1 MTSIRERQKS
11 CESRAVRSRWK
22 KFRYRLEWLGLLA
35 LAKSIPLLSRRACYS
50 CALMT
55 GALAST
61 FDRRGRR
68 VALSNLEAAFGDRFS
83 PTERARIVR
92 ESYQNF
98 ARTMLDLFWGPRLT
112 SENFSRYIDMGNL
125 ARFKEDIAPSG
136 SCIFACL
143 HYGNFE
149 WVSLGMGFS
158 GFPSGITAQEFK
170 NSQIDSIFNSMR
182 KVSGHHIVP
191 REGAMLR
198 LFKDLKRKGR
208 IAILIDLSLMAERPA
223 VVIDLFGLKTSSTF
237 AYAWLH
243 ERTGSPI
250 IPIYGESLPDGR
262 CRVVIQSKLEVP
274 PGATYQQVAQ
284 ACWDRFEPVIRE
296 NPAPWLWSY
305 KHWRYRPAAT
315 PRPYPF
321 YSQFSQNFQAL
332 INSSGENPTATFQ
345 E

>member
-1 MTSIRERQKS
+1 MP
-11 CESRAVRSRWK
+11 SRWK
-22 KFRYRLEWLGLLA
+22 KFRYRLEWLGMLA
-35 LAKSIPLLSRRACYS
+35 LAKSIPLLSRKICYR
-50 CALMT
+50 CALFI
-55 GALAST
+55 GALAAT

-68 VALSNLEAAFGDRFS
+68 VAMSNLEAAFGDRFS
-83 PTERARIVR
+83 SRERARIVR
-92 ESYQNF
+92 QSYQNF
-98 ARTMLDLFWGPRLT
+98 ARTMLDLFWSPRLT
-112 SENFSRYIDMGNL
+112 SENFSRYIEIENL
-125 ARFKEDIAPSG
+125 ERFKQDIAPSG

-149 WVSLGMGFS
+149 WISLAMGFV

-170 NSQIDSIFNSMR
+170 NSRIDPFFNSMR
-182 KVSGHHIVP
+182 TVSGHHIVP

-208 IAILIDLSLMAERPA
+208 IAILIDLSLLAERTA
-223 VVIDLFGLKTSSTF
+223 VAIELFGLKTSATF
-237 AYAWLH
+237 AHAWLH

-250 IPIYGESLPDGR
+250 IPIYSELLPGGR
-262 CRVVIQSKLEVP
+262 CRVVIQPKLEVP

-284 ACWDRFEPVIRE
+284 ACWDRFEPVIRA

-332 INSSGENPTATFQ
+332 INSGGENRSASLT